1 MSPNSVEASGVSGDG
16 ENSSCVSGDGEN
28 SSCVNEDGAGIV
40 SVPNLEGKLASGIAS
55 DQKQCQ

>member
-1 MSPNSVEASGVSGDG
+1 MEASGVSGDG